1 MFLTCVTKSF
11 FDHIRWIHDY
21 QEACVDKLEKFLT
34 GQMSP
39 SAFRNRPCLSKGSSI
54 GSSSTADIHGSPAP
68 RVAGLGSSFER
79 SPDPLSE
86 PWKYIKDQ
94 QAHHPLKD

>member
-1 MFLTCVTKSF
+1 MVTMGF
-11 FDHIRWIHDY
+11 FRLFRWIHDY

-94 QAHHPLKD
+94 QAHHVPKD

>member
-1 MFLTCVTKSF
+1 MLC
-11 FDHIRWIHDY
+11 RWIHDY

-39 SAFRNRPCLSKGSSI
+39 SAFRNRPCLSKGSSL
-54 GSSSTADIHGSPAP
+54 GSSSADIHGSPAA
-68 RVAGLGSSFER
+68 RLCGLGSSFER

-86 PWKYIKDQ
+86 PWKYMNQHSLHTPKD
-94 QAHHPLKD
+94 